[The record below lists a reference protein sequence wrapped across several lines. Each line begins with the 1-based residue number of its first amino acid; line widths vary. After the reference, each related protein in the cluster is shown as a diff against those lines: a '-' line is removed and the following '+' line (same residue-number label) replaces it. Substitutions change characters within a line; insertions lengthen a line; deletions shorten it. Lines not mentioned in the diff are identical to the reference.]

1 MDFYDPVS
9 EQPPK
14 ENAQADEGQTAGVN
28 TATEEAVQRLE
39 TDINQAYSAVESLF
53 STLWLSA
60 SKNAATLQEKY
71 QLDEKR
77 KLLLEQLNAAKN
89 NINSHENVRHIE
101 SQLKDLT
108 AHVQALNLGTI
119 TAQANSALDSLDAK
133 LENVEKQAGK
143 YVSSFASF
151 FTSMV
156 SVEPEKKQAET
167 LFTLPLAA
175 SEEYGTSRYGK
186 DLHEL
191 HSSTKY
197 YTEGDEDEKF
207 LVDAHTDEISALL
220 EQYPVLKST
229 MNDLVPVQ
237 VPYKTFWA
245 RYFAADAKLKTA
257 ELQRKALLE
266 QEKKPL
272 LDKLDSSK
280 ETEDEDFNWDDDEDE
295 DAAA

>member
-1 MDFYDPVS
+1 MDFYDPVND
-9 EQPPK
+9 QTPK
-14 ENAQADEGQTAGVN
+14 KTAPEVAGTSDINA
-28 TATEEAVQRLE
+28 ATEEAVQRLE
-39 TDINQAYSAVESLF
+39 TDINQAYSVVESLF

-71 QLDEKR
+71 HLDEKR
-77 KLLLEQLNAAKN
+77 KQLMEQLNQAKN

-101 SQLKDLT
+101 AQLKDLT
-108 AHVQALNLGTI
+108 NHVQTLNLGSI
-119 TAQANSALDSLDAK
+119 TAQANNALDSLDAQ

-156 SVEPEKKQAET
+156 SVEPEKKQSET

-191 HSSTKY
+191 HSSAKN
-197 YTEGDEDEKF
+197 YTEGEENDEF

-220 EQYPVLKST
+220 QQYPVLKNT

-272 LDKLDSSK
+272 LDKLDDSK
-280 ETEDEDFNWDDDEDE
+280 ETEDEEFNWDDDEDE
-295 DAAA
+295 EAAS